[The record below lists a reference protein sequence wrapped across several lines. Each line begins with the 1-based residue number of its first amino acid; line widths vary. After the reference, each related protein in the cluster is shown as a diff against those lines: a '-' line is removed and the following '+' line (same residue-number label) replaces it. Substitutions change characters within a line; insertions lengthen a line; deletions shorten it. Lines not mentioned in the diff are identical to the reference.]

1 MQNTA
6 IKKPS
11 LLEKYQPRLAISEQV
26 YSKANDGAT
35 MDNNRKNAVAAVLEN
50 ETNFLNEAFSQSVG
64 TQRADLGAWKKF
76 CLNLTTV
83 ALPTLIAHDLVIV
96 NPMAS
101 FSGYITYVQYTAG
114 TNKGQTSQGDILND
128 PFRLGNV
135 DKNYTSSAVVEDV
148 AAAATT
154 FTPIWT
160 PLVKKAL
167 LDKSTTPATP
177 HDAKFVADGTG
188 TVTWLDADASGNF
201 DVSQLGAGKIAYMY
215 DNEVIPQADLPIV
228 NAEIKSLPL
237 VAKARRV
244 AVYYSQIAAYQA
256 KQDYGFDLGDQL
268 AEKACGQLAYEIDT
282 EITDLL
288 IETAGTARADLT
300 FNKEVPYGIS
310 KAQHYEAFSEIVD
323 AAGTEIYNRTKR
335 FAPNYMLCARDVL
348 QVLNFIP
355 GFKASSNTKINGP
368 YLAGTLNGLK
378 VFVTPN
384 ITEGHFCIG
393 VNGDD
398 FMSSVAVYAPYMA
411 IVPTQLLG
419 YADGG
424 MSQGW
429 STMYAL
435 EVLNKDLIVAGKI
448 VKETR
453 VVETHQNS

>member
-1 MQNTA
+1 MQNIA
-6 IKKPS
+6 KKPT
-11 LLEKYQPRLAISEQV
+11 LLEKYEPRLAISEQV
-26 YSKANDGAT
+26 YSKANGGAS
-35 MDNNRKNAVAAVLEN
+35 MDNSRKTAVAAILEN
-50 ETNFLNEAFSQSVG
+50 ETNFLNEAFSNSVG

-114 TNKGQTSQGDILND
+114 TNKGQTKQGDVFND
-128 PFRLGNV
+128 PFRLGKV
-135 DKNYTSSAVVEDV
+135 DKNYTGSAVVETIELASGEASKSV
-148 AAAATT
+148 ELA
-154 FTPIWT
+154 WT
-160 PLVKKAL
+160 PVIKNAFGDHK
-167 LDKSTTPATP
+167 
-177 HDAKFVADGTG
+177 DAKLIPDDGSDAIFLEADATNHV
-188 TVTWLDADASGNF
+188 TVTKSGR
-201 DVSQLGAGKIAYMY
+201 LAYMY

-288 IETAGTARADLT
+288 IETAGTPKAELE
-300 FNKEVPYGIS
+300 FNKTVPTGIS
-310 KAQHYEAFSEIVD
+310 KAQHYEGFSETVD
-323 AAGTEIYNRTKR
+323 KAGTIIYNRTKR
-335 FAPNYMLCARDVL
+335 FSPNYMLCARDVL
-348 QVLNFIP
+348 QVLNLVP
-355 GFKASSNTKINGP
+355 GFKAASTSKINGP
-368 YLAGTLNGLK
+368 YLAGTLSGLK

-384 ITEGHFCIG
+384 IAEGHFCIG

-435 EVLNKDLIVAGKI
+435 EVLNKDLIVAGEI
-448 VKETR
+448 VMKPQI
-453 VVETHQNS
+453 VEVHENAGA

>member
-1 MQNTA
+1 ME
-6 IKKPS
+6 KKT
-11 LLEKYQPRLAISEQV
+11 LLEQYAPRIEISEQV
-26 YSKANDGAT
+26 YTKATGST
-35 MDNNRKNAVAAVLEN
+35 MDNNRKQTIAMVLDN
-50 ETNFLNEAFSQSVG
+50 ETKFLNEAFSNSVG

-114 TNKGQTSQGDILND
+114 TNKGQTKQGDIFND
-128 PFRLGNV
+128 PFRLGKV
-135 DKNYTSSAVVEDV
+135 DVNYTGSAVVESVELASGEESKDV
-148 AAAATT
+148 VLA
-154 FTPIWT
+154 WT
-160 PLVKKAL
+160 PVVENAFGEGKTVKFIAE
-167 LDKSTTPATP
+167 
-177 HDAKFVADGTG
+177 DGTISWLEPVDG
-188 TVTWLDADASGNF
+188 KVTVSASGK
-201 DVSQLGAGKIAYMY
+201 VAYMY
-215 DNEVIPQADLPIV
+215 DNETIPQNDLPIV

-244 AVYYSQIAAYQA
+244 AVYYSQIAAFQA

-288 IETAGTARADLT
+288 IATAGPALEELT
-300 FNKEVPYGIS
+300 FNKEVPTGIS
-310 KAQHYEAFSEIVD
+310 KAQHYEGFSEIID
-323 AAGTEIYNRTKR
+323 AAGTIVYRRTKR
-335 FAPNYMLCARDVL
+335 FSPNYMLCARDVL
-348 QVLNFIP
+348 QVLNLVP
-355 GFKASSNTKINGP
+355 GFKAASTAHINGP
-368 YLAGTLNGLK
+368 YLAGTMAGLK

-384 ITEGHFCIG
+384 IEDGHFAIG

-424 MSQGW
+424 MSQGF

-448 VKETR
+448 VKEAR
-453 VVETHQNS
+453 SINVNVNA

>member
-1 MQNTA
+1 MEKT
-6 IKKPS
+6 
-11 LLEKYQPRLAISEQV
+11 LLEKYAPRIQVSESV
-26 YSKANDGAT
+26 YTKATGNT
-35 MDNNRKNAVAAVLEN
+35 MDNQRKATIAMVLDN
-50 ETNFLNEAFSQSVG
+50 ETKFLNEAFSNSVG

-114 TNKGQTSQGDILND
+114 TNKGETKQGDVFND
-128 PFRLGNV
+128 PFRLGTHR
-135 DKNYTSSAVVEDV
+135 DGKSIPLDRNYTGSAVVEPV
-148 AAAATT
+148 ELASGEESKVVTLA
-154 FTPIWT
+154 WT
-160 PLVKKAL
+160 PVVANAFGEGKTVKFIPEKGEASFL
-167 LDKSTTPATP
+167 EVT
-177 HDAKFVADGTG
+177 DGKV
-188 TVTWLDADASGNF
+188 TVP
-201 DVSQLGAGKIAYMY
+201 GAGKIAYMY
-215 DNEVIPQADLPIV
+215 DNVVIPQNDLPIV

-244 AVYYSQIAAYQA
+244 AVYYSQIAAFQA

-288 IETAGTARADLT
+288 LECAGEPDKELI
-300 FNKEVPYGIS
+300 FNKEVPTGIS

-323 AAGTEIYNRTKR
+323 IAGTKIYNRTKR
-335 FAPNYMLCARDVL
+335 FTPNYMLCARDVIN
-348 QVLNFIP
+348 VLNLVP
-355 GFKASSNTKINGP
+355 GFKAASVAHINGP
-368 YLAGTLNGLK
+368 YLAGNLNGLK

-384 ITEGHFCIG
+384 IDAGKFAIG

-424 MSQGW
+424 MSQGF

-448 VKETR
+448 VKEER
-453 VVETHQNS
+453 SINVNVGD

>member
-1 MQNTA
+1 MENKVT
-6 IKKPS
+6 
-11 LLEKYQPRLAISEQV
+11 LLEKYAPRIEISESV
-26 YSKANDGAT
+26 YTKATGST
-35 MDNNRKNAVAAVLEN
+35 MDNNRKQAIAMVLDN
-50 ETNFLNEAFSQSVG
+50 ETKFLNEAFANSVG

-114 TNKGQTSQGDILND
+114 TNKGQTKQGDVFND
-128 PFRLGNV
+128 PFRLGKV
-135 DKNYTSSAVVEDV
+135 DKNYTGSAVVENVDL
-148 AAAATT
+148 ASGEESKEITLA
-154 FTPIWT
+154 WT
-160 PLVKKAL
+160 PVIENAFGEGKTVKFI
-167 LDKSTTPATP
+167 SE
-177 HDAKFVADGTG
+177 DGEVSFLEPVDG
-188 TVTWLDADASGNF
+188 KVTAP
-201 DVSQLGAGKIAYMY
+201 GAGKIAYMY
-215 DNEVIPQADLPIV
+215 DNERIPQNDLPIV

-244 AVYYSQIAAYQA
+244 AVYYSQIAAFQA

-288 IETAGTARADLT
+288 LETAGEPLEELT
-300 FNKEVPYGIS
+300 FNKEVPTGIS
-310 KAQHYEAFSEIVD
+310 KAQHYEGFSEIVD
-323 AAGTEIYNRTKR
+323 AAGTIVYRRTKR
-335 FAPNYMLCARDVL
+335 FSPNYMLCARDVL
-348 QVLNFIP
+348 QVLNLVP
-355 GFKASSNTKINGP
+355 GFKAASNAHINGP
-368 YLAGTLNGLK
+368 YLAGTLSGLK

-384 ITEGHFCIG
+384 IEDGHFAIG

-424 MSQGW
+424 MSQGF

-448 VKETR
+448 VKEAR
-453 VVETHQNS
+453 SINVNVNA

>member
-1 MQNTA
+1 ME
-6 IKKPS
+6 KKT
-11 LLEKYQPRLAISEQV
+11 LIEQYAPRIEISEQV
-26 YSKANDGAT
+26 YAKATGAT
-35 MDNNRKNAVAAVLEN
+35 LDNNRKSVIAMVLDN
-50 ETNFLNEAFSQSVG
+50 ETKFLNEAFSNSVG

-114 TNKGQTSQGDILND
+114 TNKGQTKQGDIFND
-128 PFRLGNV
+128 PFRLGKV
-135 DKNYTSSAVVEDV
+135 DVNYTGSAVVENV
-148 AAAATT
+148 AEA
-154 FTPIWT
+154 
-160 PLVKKAL
+160 
-167 LDKSTTPATP
+167 
-177 HDAKFVADGTG
+177 G
-188 TVTWLDADASGNF
+188 TVTLAWTPVVKDAFGEGKDVKFIPASGEASYLVVNENNQ
-201 DVSQLGAGKIAYMY
+201 VTVAGAGKIAYMY
-215 DNEVIPQADLPIV
+215 DNERIPQNDLPIV

-244 AVYYSQIAAYQA
+244 AVYYSQIAAFQA

-288 IETAGTARADLT
+288 LECAGDPLEELE
-300 FNKEVPYGIS
+300 FNKTVPTGIS
-310 KAQHYEAFSEIVD
+310 KAQHYEGFSEILD
-323 AAGTEIYNRTKR
+323 AAGTIIYGRTKR
-335 FAPNYMLCARDVL
+335 FSPNYMLCARDVL
-348 QVLNFIP
+348 QVLNLVP
-355 GFKASSNTKINGP
+355 GFKAASNAHINGP
-368 YLAGTLNGLK
+368 YLAGSFNGMK

-384 ITEGHFCIG
+384 ITNGHFAIG

-424 MSQGW
+424 MSQGF

-435 EVLNKDLIVAGKI
+435 EVLNKDLIVAGEI
-448 VKETR
+448 VKKPQI
-453 VVETHQNS
+453 VETHEND